1 LDIKLNPKKM
11 SALAKNYNRR
21 KISFKRGKGSF
32 LYANNGK
39 KYLDFVQGIAV
50 NSLGHANPHLINAVN
65 KQAKKLWHVS
75 NAFIIPEGEKLAKRL
90 TKKTFADFVIFQNSG
105 TEATEAA
112 IKIAR
117 RYFYSIGK
125 PKKNRILCVKN
136 SFHGRTLAAIFASG
150 SKKMT
155 EGFGPRVDGFDHFK
169 FGNYKSLKRAIT
181 SKTAAIMVEPIMG
194 EGGIKVIPKW
204 FLRKL
209 RKICNQKKILL
220 ILDEV
225 QCGIG
230 RSGKFFAFEHAKV
243 SPDIVPLA
251 KGIGGGF
258 PIGAVL
264 MTKKA
269 ASGMIPG
276 THGSTFGGNP
286 LAMSVGS
293 AVLDQIFKKGFL
305 KNVQKISKYFHSEL
319 KKIQNEYSN
328 IIKEV
333 RGVGLLIGLQLYKDQ
348 SKFIQK
354 LMDNNLLTIRAGE
367 NVIRILPPLTV
378 KKKEIDLAIKIIR
391 KVCKGYK
398 T

>member
-1 LDIKLNPKKM
+1 M
-11 SALAKNYNRR
+11 SVLVKNYNRR
-21 KISFKRGKGSF
+21 KISFKKGKGSF
-32 LYANNGK
+32 IYANNGK

-50 NSLGHANPHLINAVN
+50 NSLGHANAYLIKAVN
-65 KQAKKLWHVS
+65 KQSKKLWHVS
-75 NAFIIPEGEKLAKRL
+75 NAFIIPEGERLAKRL
-90 TKKTFADFVIFQNSG
+90 TQKTFADLVMFQNSG
-105 TEATEAA
+105 AEATEAA
-112 IKIAR
+112 IKVAR
-117 RYFYSIGK
+117 RYFYSIGQ
-125 PKKNRILCVKN
+125 PKKNRILCIKN
-136 SFHGRTLAAIFASG
+136 SFHGRTLATIFASG

-155 EGFGPRVDGFDHFK
+155 EGFGPKVDGFDHFE
-169 FGNYKSLKRAIT
+169 FGNHKALKKAIT
-181 SKTAAIMVEPIMG
+181 NKTAAIMVEPVLG
-194 EGGIKVIPKW
+194 EGGIKVIPDW
-204 FLRKL
+204 CLREL

-243 SPDIVPLA
+243 KPDIVPIA

-269 ASGMIPG
+269 ASGMTPG

-286 LAMSVGS
+286 LAMSVGN

-319 KKIQNEYSN
+319 KKIQKQYSN

-333 RGVGLLIGLQLYKDQ
+333 RGVGLLIGLQLHSDQ
-348 SKFIQK
+348 AKFIQK
-354 LMDNNLLTIRAGE
+354 LMDNKLLTIRAGE

-378 KKKEIDLAIKIIR
+378 KKKEINLAIKIIR
-391 KVCKGYK
+391 KVCNEYK
-398 T
+398 V